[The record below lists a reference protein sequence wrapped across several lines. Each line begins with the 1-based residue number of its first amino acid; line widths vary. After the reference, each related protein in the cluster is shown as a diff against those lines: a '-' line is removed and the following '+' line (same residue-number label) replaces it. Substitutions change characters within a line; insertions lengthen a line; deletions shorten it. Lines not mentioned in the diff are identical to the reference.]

1 MYLQKQEQMF
11 YFLEKEGGNFMYLH
25 QEISK
30 AERKRLVKNIEK
42 HLKNYKNYKL
52 ASLNLTKQLDFI
64 SANKNNKI
72 LFAENAG
79 DCYHF
84 HESKDM
90 ITNELNQLHL
100 ITTSIDTSL
109 SELTELE
116 TKFIQYR
123 YFKNWTIEKSALE
136 IGYSDKAL
144 FVIRNQVMDKLLI
157 SLGTVIFM

>member
-1 MYLQKQEQMF
+1 
-11 YFLEKEGGNFMYLH
+11 MYLH
-25 QEISK
+25 QEMSK
-30 AERKRLVKNIEK
+30 TERKRLVKNIEK
-42 HLKNYKNYKL
+42 HLKNYNNYKL
-52 ASLNLTKQLDFI
+52 ASLNLTKQLEFI
-64 SANKNNKI
+64 SSNKNNNI
-72 LFAENAG
+72 LFAESVG
-79 DCYHF
+79 GCYHF

-90 ITNELNQLHL
+90 IISELKQIQL
-100 ITTSIDTSL
+100 IITSIDTSL